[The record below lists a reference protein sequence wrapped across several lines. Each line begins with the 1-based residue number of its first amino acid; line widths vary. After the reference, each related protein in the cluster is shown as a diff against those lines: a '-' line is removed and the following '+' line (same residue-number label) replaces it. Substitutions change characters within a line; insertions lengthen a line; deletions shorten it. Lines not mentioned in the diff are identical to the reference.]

1 MLLYVGLNITVR
13 SANVELQD
21 MHIHIK
27 SKIICRKEILNI
39 AVLHSLIGKVG
50 FDHSTG
56 NDDNISPKLK
66 AFGELEKMV
75 RPIPELDY
83 KKELEDARDEKYGR
97 SD

>member
-1 MLLYVGLNITVR
+1 MTVLRQQAVQLVQQIPEDQMPNIIQYLR
-13 SANVELQD
+13 
-21 MHIHIK
+21 
-27 SKIICRKEILNI
+27 
-39 AVLHSLIGKVG
+39 SLIGKVG

-56 NDDNISPKLK
+56 NDANISPKLK

-75 RPIPELDY
+75 RPMQELDY

>member
-1 MLLYVGLNITVR
+1 MTILRQQAVQLVQQIPEDQMPNII
-13 SANVELQD
+13 QY
-21 MHIHIK
+21 
-27 SKIICRKEILNI
+27 
-39 AVLHSLIGKVG
+39 LHSLIEKVG
-50 FDHSTG
+50 FDHSTD
-56 NDDNISPKLK
+56 NDANISPKLK

>member
-1 MLLYVGLNITVR
+1 MCLDVSVGSPDVEFQDVHVHVK
-13 SANVELQD
+13 SA
-21 MHIHIK
+21 
-27 SKIICRKEILNI
+27 IICWKEVLDI

-50 FDHSTG
+50 FDHSTD
-56 NDDNISPKLK
+56 NDANISPKLK

-83 KKELEDARDEKYGR
+83 KKELQDARDEKYGR